1 MEDKRLNI
9 GIKVSK
15 NTILGNIILSIVKIA
30 VGVIAQSSAMMADGI
45 HSFSDVISTIGV
57 IIGLK
62 LSNKDADT
70 EHPYGHERIES
81 LSSLFLSIMLFLV
94 AIGIG
99 YSGIENIIKG
109 TYSTP
114 GIFAIFAAILS
125 IITKEWMY
133 HYTMKYA
140 KQINSSSLKADAWHH
155 RSDSLSSIGALIG
168 IIGARMGYPFLDP
181 LVALI
186 ICILIIKVSYDILK
200 QSIAQL
206 IDESASPNDVNDIAN
221 KILSID
227 GVIRIDSLKTRQY
240 ASKLFVDVEI
250 AVDATLTVEDGHKIA
265 QNVHNFIEE
274 DETVKHCMV
283 HVNPYHVRKDI
294 NFTNVYTNKI
304 N

>member
-1 MEDKRLNI
+1 MGDKKLDI
-9 GIKVSK
+9 GLKVSK
-15 NTILGNIILSIVKIA
+15 NTIIGNMFLSIIKI
-30 VGVIAQSSAMMADGI
+30 VIGVVAQSSAMMADGI

-62 LSNKDADT
+62 LSHKAADT

-99 YSGIENIIKG
+99 YSGIENILKG

-114 GIFAIFAAILS
+114 GALAIFAAIIS
-125 IITKEWMY
+125 IISKEWMY

-140 KQINSSSLKADAWHH
+140 KEINSASLKADAWHH

-168 IIGARMGYPFLDP
+168 IIGARAGYSFLDP

-186 ICILIIKVSYDILK
+186 ICVLIIKVAFDILK

-206 IDESASPNDVNDIAN
+206 IDESASPEKVNDITN
-221 KILSID
+221 KILSVD
-227 GVIRIDSLKTRQY
+227 GVIHIDSLKTRQY

-250 AVDATLTVEDGHKIA
+250 AVDATITVEAGHKIA
-265 QNVHNFIEE
+265 QNVHNLIEE
-274 DETVKHCMV
+274 DETIKHCMV
-283 HVNPYHVRKDI
+283 HVNPYHLDNHIK
-294 NFTNVYTNKI
+294 KI
-304 N
+304 EKAVTGQ